1 MTHSGSARVIL
12 GTAVVALSIMAAKT
26 ALPAIPMQTT
36 VLASAIGMV
45 LIFLLYRSDAH
56 RRRQM
61 AARTDRPAVP
71 EASDPDTIRRRM
83 EDRPVPQFRLGK
95 EAPALPTAPAAE
107 RSVLELVREVRD
119 ERSAGAAPAAV
130 FELTPAME
138 RIADDPMRA
147 WPAS

>member
-36 VLASAIGMV
+36 LLASAIGMV

-56 RRRQM
+56 RRREL
-61 AARTDRPAVP
+61 AARIDRPAVA

-83 EDRPVPQFRLGK
+83 EDRPVPQFSLGK
-95 EAPALPTAPAAE
+95 ETPAIPVPPAAD

-119 ERSAGAAPAAV
+119 ERSAGPAPAAV

-138 RIADDPMRA
+138 HVANDPIQAR
-147 WPAS
+147 PAS